1 MPCAW
6 VFLCAGKGE
15 GAARKIAIKEGGET
29 RHRTPMPSV
38 INAGVV
44 WAICRTV
51 GDMAL
56 LNILNKII
64 YNVFFSHFISNICIL
79 WYTGD
84 NHLI

>member
-1 MPCAW
+1 M
-6 VFLCAGKGE
+6 V
-15 GAARKIAIKEGGET
+15 
-29 RHRTPMPSV
+29 
-38 INAGVV
+38 
-44 WAICRTV
+44 CRTV